1 MIPLSI
7 WCFCK
12 FLKTTNWNFVVFEKF
27 TRAYHQIALEV
38 ILSLK
43 RYSCNFRSTIV
54 LIFLI
59 SSRDKSAITGNQ
71 EDSDPFYGKLV
82 TYWTKQTCQNGSLQK
97 ITWFE
102 DSWQAIGHIV
112 NKNPVCSESRRIS
125 SA

>member
-1 MIPLSI
+1 M
-7 WCFCK
+7 
-12 FLKTTNWNFVVFEKF
+12 
-27 TRAYHQIALEV
+27 
-38 ILSLK
+38 
-43 RYSCNFRSTIV
+43 

-82 TYWTKQTCQNGSLQK
+82 TYWTKQTCQNGSLHK

-112 NKNPVCSESRRIS
+112 NKNPVCSENRRIS

>member
-12 FLKTTNWNFVVFEKF
+12 FLKATNCNFVFFEKF
-27 TRAYHQIALEV
+27 TRAYHQIALE
-38 ILSLK
+38 IMLSLK
-43 RYSCNFRSTIV
+43 KYSRVIFRIRSTIV

-82 TYWTKQTCQNGSLQK
+82 TY
-97 ITWFE
+97 
-102 DSWQAIGHIV
+102 
-112 NKNPVCSESRRIS
+112 
-125 SA
+125 

>member
-1 MIPLSI
+1 MQ
-7 WCFCK
+7 
-12 FLKTTNWNFVVFEKF
+12 FVVFEKF
-27 TRAYHQIALEV
+27 TRAYHQIALE
-38 ILSLK
+38 IMLSLK
-43 RYSCNFRSTIV
+43 STRVIFRIRSTIV

-82 TYWTKQTCQNGSLQK
+82 TYWTKQTCQNGSLHK